1 MKNIFVLVEIGR
13 RQITVYPDDK
23 NKPAEGEELNC
34 QAIISLLGVYP
45 IDRSISNSGEEVTDP
60 DRLIEMNYGNYL
72 RDMTKKF
79 HGKFIDYDVY
89 TGTWKFRVRL
99 LILEKILR
107 CIYFRLNISNY
118 FEQLFVCL

>member
-1 MKNIFVLVEIGR
+1 M
-13 RQITVYPDDK
+13 TVYPDDN

-89 TGTWKFRVRL
+89 TGTWTFKVKLKYSKNYFN
-99 LILEKILR
+99 KILMFFLGR
-107 CIYFRLNISNY
+107 TFLIVSIVSF
-118 FEQLFVCL
+118 LFGLWSRFVYCLK